1 MDRISVREVPRLK
14 PLVSQAEN
22 PISLLRALAGLPA
35 SGGSGKG
42 EWEAVPMCAMNQNRW
57 SDLYEERLLARS
69 EIPATVE

>member
-1 MDRISVREVPRLK
+1 MREVPRLK

-57 SDLYEERLLARS
+57 SELYEERLANGGQ
-69 EIPATVE
+69 IPLPDSAVV